1 MAHDNDPRTIHYFFT
16 PVSPW
21 THFGHARIRRIA
33 QQAGVALLPKPVD
46 FGKIFSVSGGL
57 PLGQRA
63 PQRQAYRLQEL
74 ARWRSFLD
82 IPIHIH
88 PQFFPA
94 DATLATRAIVAA
106 APAGSERQLDLAG
119 ALLKACWEE
128 QRNVADPATIAALA
142 DACGLQGAALLQA
155 AATAD
160 TAAACDALT
169 QEAIRRQVFGA
180 PTYVIGDQLFWGQD
194 RLDFVA
200 RHLGVSAP

>member
-1 MAHDNDPRTIHYFFT
+1 MSDTSDARTIHYFLT

-33 QQAGVALLPKPVD
+33 ERAGVALLPKPVD

-74 ARWRSFLD
+74 ARWRSFLG

-94 DATLATRAIVAA
+94 DATLAMRAIVAA
-106 APAGSERQLDLAG
+106 APAGTASQLDLTG

-128 QRNVADPATIAALA
+128 QRNVADPATIASLA
-142 DACGLQGAALLQA
+142 DGCGLDGAALLQLA
-155 AATAD
+155 AAPAA
-160 TAAACDALT
+160 AAACDALT
-169 QEAIRRQVFGA
+169 QEAIDRQVFGA
-180 PTYVIGDQLFWGQD
+180 PTYAIGDQLFWGQD
-194 RLDFVA
+194 RLEFVA
-200 RHLGVSAP
+200 RHLGVSAD